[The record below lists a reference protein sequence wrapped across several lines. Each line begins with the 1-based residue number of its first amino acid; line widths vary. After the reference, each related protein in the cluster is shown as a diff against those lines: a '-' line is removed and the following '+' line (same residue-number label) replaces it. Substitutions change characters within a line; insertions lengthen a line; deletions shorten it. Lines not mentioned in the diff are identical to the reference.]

1 MTASPFRS
9 SILPWV
15 VLCLGAEAHPNPQNA
30 MWVQFEPSQI
40 HLALDVSLQ
49 ELSAARPPSSPPPLE
64 AGPESFLGAAQ
75 QHQAYILDHLVVSVG
90 TDRLTGSIVKI
101 SPPAKMGDPERTFF
115 QYELQYPLPGAPPK
129 AVWFYHDMLKEWPYA
144 PGTAWNI
151 SYIVRTKRTGQDSVT
166 SWLLSPGKPMEFLT
180 GWEAESQNPTDVSRE
195 IKPQTESGSF
205 KNGLQRFRRLL
216 GL

>member
-1 MTASPFRS
+1 
-9 SILPWV
+9 
-15 VLCLGAEAHPNPQNA
+15 

-49 ELSAARPPSSPPPLE
+49 ELSAAWSAPAQAPPE
-64 AGPESFLGAAQ
+64 AGTEPFLGAAQ
-75 QHQAYILDHLVVSVG
+75 QHQSYILDHLVISVG
-90 TDRLTGSIVKI
+90 TDRLTGSVVKI

-115 QYELQYPLPGAPPK
+115 QYELQYPLLGAPPK

-144 PGTAWNI
+144 PGTAWHI
-151 SYIVRTKRTGQDSVT
+151 SYIVRTKRTGLDSVT

-180 GWEAESQNPTDVSRE
+180 GWAADSQPPPDASRE
-195 IKPQTESGSF
+195 IKPQPEPGSF
-205 KNGLQRFRRLL
+205 KNVLQHLRRLL

>member
-1 MTASPFRS
+1 MTASPFRLS
-9 SILPWV
+9 LLPWLA
-15 VLCLGAEAHPNPQNA
+15 LCLGAEAHPNPQNA

-49 ELSAARPPSSPPPLE
+49 ELSAAWSAPAQAPLE
-64 AGPESFLGAAQ
+64 AGPEPFLGAAQ
-75 QHQAYILDHLVVSVG
+75 QHQAYILDHLVISVG
-90 TDRLTGSIVKI
+90 TNRLTGSVTKI

-115 QYELQYPLPGAPPK
+115 QYELQYPLPGAAPK
-129 AVWFYHDMLKEWPYA
+129 TVWFYQDMLKEWPYA

-151 SYIVRTKRTGQDSVT
+151 SYIVRTKRAGLDSVT

-180 GWEAESQNPTDVSRE
+180 GWDADSQNPPDASRE
-195 IKPQTESGSF
+195 IKPQPEPGFF
-205 KNGLQRFRRLL
+205 KNALQHLRRLL